1 MALPR
6 SLPLDQ
12 RADVCWTIK
21 TGVERACAGIC
32 SSGCLEL
39 ANEGDKMSNEGNVE
53 EGGHSSRGSEI
64 QKKVS
69 NSVRYR

>member
-6 SLPLDQ
+6 SLPLDL
-12 RADVCWTIK
+12 ADVCWTIK

-53 EGGHSSRGSEI
+53 EG
-64 QKKVS
+64 
-69 NSVRYR
+69 VRNTEKGEQQCQVQMKGPEG